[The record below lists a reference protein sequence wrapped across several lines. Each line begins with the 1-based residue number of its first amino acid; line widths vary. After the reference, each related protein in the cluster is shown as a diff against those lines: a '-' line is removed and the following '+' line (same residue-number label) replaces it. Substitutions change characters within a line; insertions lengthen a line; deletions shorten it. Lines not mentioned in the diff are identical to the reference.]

1 MSASCRLQGVAV
13 PADLGQSGWIRADC
27 SSRSVQGG
35 TVQYCVI
42 ATHLLERGRTRT
54 VTSTTNSAADVPAVS
69 LPPAA
74 EEPADCYNYRQCRDN
89 PPQFYGML
97 CHEVFAPHSQLHALR
112 DINTPCVAPANTLVG
127 SPGQRGRGTH
137 CRELLPWRQSSSRST
152 RPVLPRKPA
161 RPASRAHSA
170 RPVTNRSSSVMT
182 GRRACER
189 SSLSTR
195 RRLARRLAERGST
208 RIRTRTRPSPT
219 S

>member
-1 MSASCRLQGVAV
+1 MSAPTLCQVRACRSAH
-13 PADLGQSGWIRADC
+13 
-27 SSRSVQGG
+27 GG
-35 TVQYCVI
+35 TVLSSLI
-42 ATHLLERGRTRT
+42 AAHLQNTRGHAPSHGNRITRRH
-54 VTSTTNSAADVPAVS
+54 VRRLAS
-69 LPPAA
+69 PPGA
-74 EEPADCYNYRQCRDN
+74 EEPTGCCNYRQCRDN

-112 DINTPCVAPANTLVG
+112 GIATPCVAPANTLVG

-208 RIRTRTRPSPT
+208 RIRTR
-219 S
+219 